1 MDRTILSILLDDISL
16 EFGLSNTQLGLLSG
30 GVLIV
35 VYALFGFPIA
45 KLSAGGN
52 RRNIIGLTT
61 AVWSLLTLSVAAA
74 QNFWQLM
81 LARFGVGIG
90 ESGAVVPA
98 HSIISDLYPAER
110 RTSAMASFVVGAN
123 LGVLL
128 AFLVGGQFL
137 LETLGLRL
145 GSFQIAGGIILFV
158 FAMTMIFGES
168 KPLREIEEAERDHLA
183 GAVFPLAMPSIASPG
198 AMLAIVIL
206 TDNHTESLADQ
217 ATTAALL
224 MIVMALTLV
233 LLLAASFVHRIIGNT
248 GASVIS
254 RVMGIVLAT
263 IAVDS
268 VLGGLDALDVLD
280 IAPPAVENPITQPA
294 TG

>member
-1 MDRTILSILLDDISL
+1 MDWA
-16 EFGLSNTQLGLLSG
+16 
-30 GVLIV
+30 
-35 VYALFGFPIA
+35 ALT
-45 KLSAGGN
+45 KEL
-52 RRNIIGLTT
+52 
-61 AVWSLLTLSVAAA
+61 VTL
-74 QNFWQLM
+74 
-81 LARFGVGIG
+81 
-90 ESGAVVPA
+90 
-98 HSIISDLYPAER
+98 
-110 RTSAMASFVVGAN
+110 FVVIDPVGSVPVFLFAVQN
-123 LGVLL
+123 VPRKLHRLFALRAVAIATLVLL

-217 ATTAALL
+217 ATTAGLL
-224 MIVMALTLV
+224 MIVMLLTLV
-233 LLLAASFVHRIIGNT
+233 LLLAASFVHRFIGNT

-263 IAVDS
+263 ITVDS

-280 IAPPAVENPITQPA
+280 VAPPPVENPITQPA
-294 TG
+294 AG